1 MKIITIG
8 RSSECDIIIN
18 DPYVG
23 RTHLQMIVSDD
34 GSCYCVDLNS
44 KNGTFVNGRRISSKV
59 RLNKTDVIRIGN
71 TTLPWQQYVGVPM
84 INKSRKPFWITMIA
98 VGVVLLACV
107 GLGIYYNYNSEP
119 KTERAII
126 NSLKEF
132 GHSKMPASF
141 NNLWSDNIDRDVA
154 FEMWKEIEQSGNRY
168 GIDWTSLEYYDS
180 YHKTK
185 EIDNETFTYGA
196 LMMSFNSSSDYVSY
210 LVWYIADSS
219 GKIVVLNDNWSRQL
233 ITIDDKILDSLNDVV
248 DDFSRLKEDIVK
260 PKKSYLK
267 RTNAKPTADHIQYD
281 LIGHTLSEGVSDGY
295 HEKDW
300 TYEIKNNSISFF
312 DIENILVDDGN
323 SYTAVASCH
332 LKGGDNYYY
341 DTKLKISYSHNE
353 SGWKLSYVNSL
364 GMNVVSDG
372 QYDDCIICSLA
383 DDGWGGVNC
392 LNIRNISECSLVVA
406 GRIRTSYNGWLK
418 FSKVVSPHKSIAVG
432 GTFSGGSVQDYI
444 IDFVVRE
451 Q

>member
-71 TTLPWQQYVGVPM
+71 TTLPWQQYVGGPM

-233 ITIDDKILDSLNDVV
+233 ISIDDKILDSLNDVV
-248 DDFSRLKEDIVK
+248 DDFSGLKEDIVK
-260 PKKSYLK
+260 PKKSYLQ
-267 RTNAKPTADHIQYD
+267 RTNAKPTAGNIQTD
-281 LIGHTLSEGVSDGY
+281 LIGHKLSEGVSDGFFRT
-295 HEKDW
+295 DW
-300 TYEIKNNSISFF
+300 TYEIVDGSISNFQ
-312 DIENILVDDGN
+312 IEEVLTDNTSDYSLI
-323 SYTAVASCH
+323 ASFR
-332 LKGGDNYYY
+332 LKGGRNFYYA
-341 DTKLKISYSHNE
+341 TRAKIRYIFNSKNWEFDH
-353 SGWKLSYVNSL
+353 VTSL
-364 GMNVVSDG
+364 GMSVVSDG
-372 QYDDCIICSLA
+372 MYDDCLSFEPDWDWSRLY
-383 DDGWGGVNC
+383 V
-392 LNIRNISECSLVVA
+392 RNLSEYPLEVGLQIQTKYFGLKKVT
-406 GRIRTSYNGWLK
+406 RIVRPNNYVCFGAIGDTD
-418 FSKVVSPHKSIAVG
+418 VSD
-432 GTFSGGSVQDYI
+432 VQDYVIEFI
-444 IDFVVRE
+444 IRH
-451 Q
+451 

>member
-84 INKSRKPFWITMIA
+84 INKSREPFWITMIA

-107 GLGIYYNYNSEP
+107 GLGIYYNYNSKP

-126 NSLKEF
+126 K
-132 GHSKMPASF
+132 
-141 NNLWSDNIDRDVA
+141 
-154 FEMWKEIEQSGNRY
+154 
-168 GIDWTSLEYYDS
+168 
-180 YHKTK
+180 
-185 EIDNETFTYGA
+185 
-196 LMMSFNSSSDYVSY
+196 
-210 LVWYIADSS
+210 
-219 GKIVVLNDNWSRQL
+219 
-233 ITIDDKILDSLNDVV
+233 
-248 DDFSRLKEDIVK
+248 LKEDIVK
-260 PKKSYLK
+260 PKKSYLQ

-341 DTKLKISYSHNE
+341 DTQLKISYSHNE

-418 FSKVVSPHKSIAVG
+418 FSKVASPHKSIAVG